1 MKETH
6 GGRYV
11 VKKLSSVERERRA
24 TRRRKIGRTN
34 LERLKV

>member
-24 TRRRKIGRTN
+24 TRRREDRTN

>member
-11 VKKLSSVERERRA
+11 VKKLSSVEREEQQGE
-24 TRRRKIGRTN
+24 GRQVEQTQ
-34 LERLKV
+34 KD